1 MRINTLMHKDN
12 PCAVV
17 ALDDITGNIMSYKQI
32 DQNMLLFQAA
42 VISYCSNKQEI
53 YRSEPTEEQ
62 EFSKTE

>member
-1 MRINTLMHKDN
+1 MRIYILMHKDN

-32 DQNMLLFQAA
+32 DPKYTPFQAA

-53 YRSEPTEEQ
+53 YRSEPPEEQ

>member
-32 DQNMLLFQAA
+32 DQNMLLF
-42 VISYCSNKQEI
+42 
-53 YRSEPTEEQ
+53 
-62 EFSKTE
+62 